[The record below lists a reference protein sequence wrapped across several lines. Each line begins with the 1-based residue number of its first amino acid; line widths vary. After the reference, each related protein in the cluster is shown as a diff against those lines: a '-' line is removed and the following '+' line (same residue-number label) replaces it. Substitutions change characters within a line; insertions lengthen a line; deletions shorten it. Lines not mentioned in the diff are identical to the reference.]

1 MNDITTPDAIQ
12 IVAAALFAVGVYGV
26 LARRN
31 LLIIL
36 MSVELMLNGANLSL
50 VGFSRELA
58 HLPPPPG
65 LQSGAPAEA
74 GQVLVLMAMAVAAAE
89 VAVGLSILIAIFRH
103 IRSVNVD
110 TPRATV
116 LRD

>member
-1 MNDITTPDAIQ
+1 MTEITTPQAIQ
-12 IVAAALFAVGVYGV
+12 IVAAALFVVGVYGV

-31 LLIIL
+31 LIIIL
-36 MSVELMLNGANLSL
+36 MSVELMLNGANLSI
-50 VGFSRELA
+50 VGFSREMA
-58 HLPPPPG
+58 HLEP
-65 LQSGAPAEA
+65 LASGALPSDG

-103 IRSVNVD
+103 IRTVD
-110 TPRATV
+110 VDAPRATA

>member
-1 MNDITTPDAIQ
+1 MITTPQAVQ

-31 LLIIL
+31 LMIIL
-36 MSVELMLNGANLSL
+36 MSVELMLNGVNLSL
-50 VGFSRELA
+50 VGFSREMA
-58 HLPPPPG
+58 HLGPDAT
-65 LQSGAPAEA
+65 GALPADG

-103 IRSVNVD
+103 IRTVD
-110 TPRATV
+110 VDAPRATA

>member
-1 MNDITTPDAIQ
+1 MSEITTPQAIQ

-31 LLIIL
+31 LIIIM
-36 MSVELMLNGANLSL
+36 MSVELMLNGANLSM
-50 VGFSRELA
+50 VGFSREMA
-58 HLPPPPG
+58 HLG
-65 LQSGAPAEA
+65 QPADA
-74 GQVLVLMAMAVAAAE
+74 GQVLVLMTMAVAAAE

-103 IRSVNVD
+103 IRTVD
-110 TPRATV
+110 VDAPRATA

>member
-1 MNDITTPDAIQ
+1 MSPPTAIQ
-12 IVAAALFAVGVYGV
+12 LVAAALFAAGVFGV
-26 LARRN
+26 LSRRN

-50 VGFSRELA
+50 VGFSREMA
-58 HLPPPPG
+58 HMTG
-65 LQSGAPAEA
+65 GAAEA
-74 GQVLVLMAMAVAAAE
+74 GQAMVLMAMAVAAAE

-103 IRSVNVD
+103 IRTVNVD
-110 TPRATV
+110 APRATA